1 MKTLKIATY
10 VSQLILLAGFGLG
23 PTSFAANPDKD
34 SMAGQQ
40 LTGTV
45 GNSWCKKLEVYR
57 GQTRSSCT
65 RNCVARGADYILV
78 VGPKVYTLEG
88 HRAELYKVAG
98 GRAIVTGT
106 VNGDRIAVDSVTEA
120 R

>member
-1 MKTLKIATY
+1 MKTLKIVTY
-10 VSQLILLAGFGLG
+10 ISELILLAGLAFGQ
-23 PTSFAANPDKD
+23 TSSAANPNQD

-45 GNSWCKKLEVYR
+45 GNSWCKGLNVYR

-88 HRAELYKVAG
+88 HRAELDKVGG
-98 GRAIVTGT
+98 GRATVTGM

-120 R
+120 K